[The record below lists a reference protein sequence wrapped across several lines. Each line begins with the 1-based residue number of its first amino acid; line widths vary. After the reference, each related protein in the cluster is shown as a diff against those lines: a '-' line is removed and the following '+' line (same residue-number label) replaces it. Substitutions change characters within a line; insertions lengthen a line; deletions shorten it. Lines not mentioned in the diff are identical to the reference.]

1 MVDDYAQQTYVY
13 SSSRH
18 SMKDPVYISI
28 SDPVYD
34 VDRPRPKVSPGGL
47 RMEDDYANQT
57 YVYSAGRHSMREP
70 RYISIS
76 DPAYPI
82 STK

>member
-13 SSSRH
+13 SS
-18 SMKDPVYISI
+18 
-28 SDPVYD
+28 
-34 VDRPRPKVSPGGL
+34 
-47 RMEDDYANQT
+47 
-57 YVYSAGRHSMREP
+57 RHSMREP
-70 RYISIS
+70 KYISIS